1 LKIKPMLVRLESAL
15 NTCGLGD
22 KMLLLSGATP
32 NSKAPRS
39 TDPAITLMVGYNGS
53 LKSQVAL
60 DITLW
65 IAHQTRLATQKQV
78 TVQVVYVVDQE
89 FQTTQSLPTLTE
101 DSLTVASWEAQMS
114 GLSAADLALT
124 SYRTD
129 HPGAVTLPSAPE
141 ISRLEAA
148 FHQDPFEQADQILW
162 QARSLA
168 EEWRGSLETHLR
180 FGAVATE
187 LRNAIETQTA
197 DLLVLG
203 CNSTYHPI
211 VQQLGSQLPCPVV
224 GVPSILVPEPSPRM

>member
-1 LKIKPMLVRLESAL
+1 MLVRLESAL
-15 NTCGLGD
+15 SARGLSD
-22 KMLLLSGATP
+22 KMLLRAGTAV
-32 NSKAPRS
+32 
-39 TDPAITLMVGYNGS
+39 DPKETRPADQPINLMVGYNGS

-78 TVQVVYVVDQE
+78 TVQVVYVIGQE
-89 FQTTQSLPTLTE
+89 PQAANPLLTSTE
-101 DSLTVASWEAQMS
+101 GSLTVASLASQVS
-114 GLSAADLALT
+114 SFSAAELALSCYQT
-124 SYRTD
+124 HS
-129 HPGAVTLPSAPE
+129 PVSATLSSDPN

-180 FGAVATE
+180 FGGVASE
-187 LRNAIETQTA
+187 LRDAVKSQNA

-203 CNSTYHPI
+203 CSSSYHPI
-211 VQQLGSQLPCPVV
+211 VQQLGSQLSCPVV
-224 GVPSILVPEPSPRM
+224 GVPAVLIAESCPPQV